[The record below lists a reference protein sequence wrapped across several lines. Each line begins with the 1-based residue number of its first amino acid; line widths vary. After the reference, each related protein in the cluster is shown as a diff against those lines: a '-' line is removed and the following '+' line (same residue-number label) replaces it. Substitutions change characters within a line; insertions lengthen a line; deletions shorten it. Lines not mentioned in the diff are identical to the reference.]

1 MSSQDINNVTSD
13 AHQTIDM
20 VLDGLNQLEIRLNKF
35 QPTLA
40 ALGMSLNIKDTMDML
55 RQMLEKVKIQNKR
68 TKDSLLQLQNI
79 VRSSATITSS
89 LELDHVLD
97 QVIDTVIALT
107 GAERAYLMLRD
118 AQTDELIPRTAR
130 NWDRQKI
137 DQGDVMI
144 STKVINLALA
154 QKEPILTTNAQQDT
168 RFGDSESVIR
178 YALRSILCVPLM
190 LHGNLVGV
198 LYADNRIVRGAFS
211 PSHIPLLSAFGTQ
224 AAVAIENARMFEQ
237 TRADLDKTRREL
249 ETLRSH
255 VGASQLATNGK
266 ETASPPTQPAA
277 PSVVSTT
284 PAADPKA

>member
-1 MSSQDINNVTSD
+1 MTNPDSNNASD
-13 AHQTIDM
+13 AHQSLDL

-40 ALGMSLNIKDTMDML
+40 ALGMSLNIKDTLDTM

-68 TKDSLLQLQNI
+68 TRDSLQQLQNI
-79 VRSSATITSS
+79 VRTSAMITSS

-118 AQTDELIPRTAR
+118 QQTGELVPRTAR

-144 STKVINLALA
+144 SSKVINLAL
-154 QKEPILTTNAQQDT
+154 QQEEPILTTNAQQDT

-190 LHGNLVGV
+190 MYGNLVGV

-211 PSHIPLLSAFGTQ
+211 PSHIPLLAAFGTQ
-224 AAVAIENARMFEQ
+224 AAVAIENAQTFEQ
-237 TRADLDKTRREL
+237 TRDDLDRTRREL

-255 VGASQLATNGK
+255 VGATQNSANGK
-266 ETASPPTQPAA
+266 EGVAASP
-277 PSVVSTT
+277 TT
-284 PAADPKA
+284 PATTVQGSETPDKTTS